1 MLERI
6 EIDPR
11 RCGGTPVVKGT
22 RIPVAVILDQLA
34 SGETWQSLLEGYP
47 VSFTRANGNVGQLNS
62 DDTSPIARLSFPL
75 AALALGLLLGEVLRS
90 WSIGRTAMRSGKT
103 GQVNADANA
112 GNSNMRPI
120 NSG

>member
-34 SGETWQSLLEGYP
+34 NGESWESLLEGYP
-47 VSFTRANGNVGQLNS
+47 ELTREDIQAV
-62 DDTSPIARLSFPL
+62 
-75 AALALGLLLGEVLRS
+75 LLFAKSSVE
-90 WSIGRTAMRSGKT
+90 RTEI
-103 GQVNADANA
+103 VPADA
-112 GNSNMRPI
+112 G
-120 NSG
+120 